1 MNELK
6 EDKLYYEGAGQEAM
20 DKWRALTE
28 DERKAQKLKGDA
40 IDQIDTSDLEFC
52 DANSTFFNEISFD
65 FFEKNRINLARAF
78 LGMDGGYSIRKLKK
92 FMMQDKIQ
100 QQEAKDEQ
108 KKKFETRRT
117 AAVEGGAEGDADG
130 VKSIDTLEYSDE
142 SDIEEALKVIDE
154 DTFNKII
161 DEANAQIFANEEEAK
176 TFFEGKIKD
185 WSRMKLKK
193 RKVVKDERESKDPYY
208 AMMKE
213 EKEIGSRFAN
223 HFDLDDLDMHSYY
236 DSIE

>member
-117 AAVEGGAEGDADG
+117 QAVEGGAEGDADG
-130 VKSIDTLEYSDE
+130 VKSLDTLEYSDE

-161 DEANAQIFANEEEAK
+161 DEANA
-176 TFFEGKIKD
+176 
-185 WSRMKLKK
+185 
-193 RKVVKDERESKDPYY
+193 
-208 AMMKE
+208 
-213 EKEIGSRFAN
+213 
-223 HFDLDDLDMHSYY
+223 
-236 DSIE
+236 